1 MVWDDAPARNSRNF
15 DAALANDMC
24 EDGIPHVLLL
34 VPGGAALEDVFE
46 QADESISMQ
55 VEEDGDEHA
64 LERAEL
70 AEDRA
75 PSADGHAD
83 ARPPCNADEH
93 QDDLLS
99 KQLRCVSWF
108 R

>member
-1 MVWDDAPARNSRNF
+1 
-15 DAALANDMC
+15 
-24 EDGIPHVLLL
+24 
-34 VPGGAALEDVFE
+34 
-46 QADESISMQ
+46 MQ
-55 VEEDGDEHA
+55 VGEDEDEHA

-75 PSADGHAD
+75 PGADGHAD